1 MSSVHKLGGK
11 ANWICFYTDHEG
23 RRRCKSTLTTNKQ
36 EADRICHEI
45 QKIENK
51 ARARRLTPERA
62 HKVISQVVAD
72 VMESLGTPIERRT
85 IQEHFEGWISTKQ
98 ASSGTLVR
106 YQQIVRQFLAFL
118 GPKSNKDLSS
128 LAAEEIEGYRDGLQG
143 TIAPTSVNVHLKVIR
158 VCLESA
164 TRKSTFDKN
173 PARLVDNLPSNDR
186 HERRGFTL
194 AELNKVLAVC
204 GDDWRTAVLLGIYTG
219 LRLGDIQALTWANL
233 DLLNTELTTRTRK
246 TGRVQILPIA
256 KPLLRQIESLPVG
269 DDPKAPLCPALQN
282 KTVSWLSNQFHEI
295 LASAGLVQS
304 RGDHQ
309 KKEGKSGRAGRRQ
322 MSPFSFH
329 SLRHTATS
337 LLKNAG
343 VSDVVARDIIG
354 HESEA
359 VSRNYTHI
367 DMETKRKAVDAMPD
381 VLAIEAETKPAGS
394 SKRPPASKQRP
405 PAKKTEP

>member
-1 MSSVHKLGGK
+1 MSSVHRLSGK
-11 ANWICFYTDHEG
+11 TNWICFYTDHTG
-23 RRRCKSTLTTNKQ
+23 RRRCKSTLTNNKQ
-36 EADRICHEI
+36 EAARICNEI
-45 QKIENK
+45 QNIENK
-51 ARARRLTPERA
+51 ARTRRLTPERV

-85 IQEHFEGWISTKQ
+85 IREHFEGWISTKQ
-98 ASSGTLVR
+98 ASPGTITR
-106 YQQIVRQFLAFL
+106 YQQIVRQFLGFL
-118 GPKSNKDLSS
+118 GPKANKDLSA
-128 LAAEEIEGYRDGLQG
+128 LVAEDVERYRDALQG

-158 VCLESA
+158 VCLEPA
-164 TRKSTFDKN
+164 TRKNTFDKN
-173 PARLVDNLPSNDR
+173 PARLVENLPTNDR

-194 AELNKVLAVC
+194 TELKKVLAVC
-204 GDDWRTAVLLGIYTG
+204 GDDWKTAVLLGVYTG

-233 DLLNTELTTRTRK
+233 DLQNTELTIRTRK

-256 KPLLRQIESLPVG
+256 KPLLRHIESLPAG
-269 DDPKAPLCPALQN
+269 DDPKAPLCPALQAN
-282 KTVSWLSNQFHEI
+282 TVSWLSNQFHEI

-309 KKEGKSGRAGRRQ
+309 KKEGKAGRAARRQ
-322 MSPFSFH
+322 MSPVSFH

-367 DMETKRKAVDAMPD
+367 DAETKRNAVDKMPD
-381 VLAIEAETKPAGS
+381 VTK
-394 SKRPPASKQRP
+394 
-405 PAKKTEP
+405 